1 MINNADI
8 KNIFKYFNDEEVET
22 EVIEKLRQK
31 LELIVEQIEVQEKFN
46 KSMEE
51 IAEKFDKIK

>member
-31 LELIVEQIEVQEKFN
+31 LELIVEQIKVQEEFN

>member
-1 MINNADI
+1 MINNNDI

-22 EVIEKLRQK
+22 KEIEKLRQK
-31 LELIVEQIEVQEKFN
+31 LELIVEQIKVQEDFN

-51 IAEKFDKIK
+51 ISKKFEKIK